1 MSFARLLPLL
11 LLVPALSFADADKNF
26 KVAPNQFTTGSV
38 VEPIVNMAVEAKSV
52 AMVSQKPVFPL
63 KSNNLYW
70 RHKKG
75 PKEYQWV
82 QGQVNFNNFKK
93 LHAFSLEDARLN
105 SFEVAMMRFYAS
117 QNKKAFQ
124 DEDDLYFDKYFI
136 YSPRVPKLFF
146 IKNGKWQVLNETELP
161 GVVVFKSDLKSLSA
175 AFEDSPLK
183 KLPKAV
189 YPLKAGTYVFTFS
202 APGAL
207 PVVDIGAVK
216 SGEVL
221 VMKPNLPKL
230 STDES
235 AKGPELSIGVRDVKA
250 TKNLEAPEVLF
261 DQFIAELQKV
271 VDLVDTNAFVN
282 SYPKMKEAIS
292 VGLYEG
298 DGTYETYRSAFEGTR
313 MKAKSDWTNSK
324 MKGVPE
330 VNTAFKKKLDSL
342 QALPLRGSMV
352 PVSYEPVRERVVEGE
367 GVDSASAP
375 IKAVKF
381 KFGRDHDRFD
391 VMWSGTAKGLTAE
404 ELYKLFVE
412 HASEVTVYITIKQNK
427 PVWIRKDGVITGR
440 HHYRYSRIE
449 FEYQGNNMV
458 GLGDF
463 SLPGYIV
470 DEPEVQEWL
479 NQYDTDDI
487 AMQQKAAAE
496 AKEKA
501 VAAAQQQKNDTVYAK
516 DAFMP
521 EFNKMSVP
529 RIIRDSK
536 LGGIA
541 LIDSGAFRY
550 MGRVVRMSPFAIMT
564 TEMPQKLF
572 DAVMLEQQDTTKRIP
587 NRSTFKNPS
596 KPVHNINWDDARA
609 TCKLLGGDLP
619 TEAQWEFAGRADNN
633 EGALWTIDEN
643 ATVDDYAVYRNNS
656 LKRGKKS
663 EDYGPHMVGS
673 KKPNPWGIYDMSGN
687 VAEWTRDKYF
697 MFSFW
702 VESSNPT
709 GAMMG
714 SSKVYKGGSWKD
726 KESALNL
733 TNSDDEDPRYWSDA
747 IGFRCVFPRKMFE
760 GR

>member
-26 KVAPNQFTTGSV
+26 KVAPNQFSTGSV
-38 VEPIVNMAVEAKSV
+38 VEPVANMAVEAKGA

-82 QGQVNFNNFKK
+82 QGQVNFTNFKK
-93 LHAFSLEDARLN
+93 LHAFSLGQAHLN
-105 SFEVAMMRFYAS
+105 SFEVAQMRFYAS

-146 IKNGKWQVLNETELP
+146 IKNGKWQILNETDLP
-161 GVVVFKSDLKSLSA
+161 GVAVIKSDRKDVYA
-175 AFEDSPLK
+175 AFEDAPTK

-189 YPLKAGTYVFTFS
+189 YPLQPDTYVFMFS
-202 APGAL
+202 APGTL
-207 PVVDIGAVK
+207 PVADIGVVK

-221 VMKPNLPKL
+221 VMKPQLVAIDADASKAPDL
-230 STDES
+230 SVGIS
-235 AKGPELSIGVRDVKA
+235 DVKK
-250 TKNLEAPEVLF
+250 TKNLEETEILF

-271 VDLVDTNAFVN
+271 VDLVDTNEFVKL
-282 SYPKMKEAIS
+282 YPKMKSAES
-292 VGLYEG
+292 VGLYSGEPN
-298 DGTYETYRSAFEGTR
+298 YETYRSAYEGSR
-313 MKAKSDWTNSK
+313 MKAKSDWLNSN

-330 VNTAFKKKLDSL
+330 LNTAFKKKLDSL
-342 QALPLRGSMV
+342 QALPLRGSMA
-352 PVSYEPVRERVVEGE
+352 PTSFEPVTDKVVEGE
-367 GVDSASAP
+367 DSTAAKM
-375 IKAVKF
+375 KAVRF
-381 KFGRDHDRFD
+381 KFGKDKERFD
-391 VMWSGTAKGLTAE
+391 VAWEGTAKGLTAE
-404 ELYKLFVE
+404 ELYKLFTE

-440 HHYRYSRIE
+440 HHYRYTRIE
-449 FEYQGNNMV
+449 FEYQGKNMV

-479 NQYDTDDI
+479 NHYDAEDI
-487 AMQQKAAAE
+487 ALQQGAAAE
-496 AKEKA
+496 AKAK
-501 VAAAQQQKNDTVYAK
+501 AAAAKESAKNDTVYAK
-516 DAFMP
+516 DAYMP
-521 EFNKMSVP
+521 EFTKMSIP
-529 RIIRDSK
+529 RIIRDNTF
-536 LGGIA
+536 GAVA
-541 LIDSGAFRY
+541 LIDSGMFRY
-550 MGRVVRMSPFAIMT
+550 RGSVVRLSPFAIMT
-564 TEMPQKLF
+564 TEMTQKLF
-572 DAVMLEQQDTTKRIP
+572 DQTMLRQQDTTKRIKD
-587 NRSTFKNPS
+587 RSSFKNPS
-596 KPVHNINWDDARA
+596 KPVHNITWDDARA
-609 TCKLLGGDLP
+609 ACKLLGGDLP

-633 EGALWTIDEN
+633 EGALWTIDET
-643 ATVDDYAVYRNNS
+643 ADVGDYAIYRENS
-656 LKRGKKS
+656 YKRGKKS
-663 EDYGPHMVGS
+663 EAYGPQMVAS
-673 KKPNPWGIYDMSGN
+673 KKPNAWGIYDMSGN

-714 SSKVYKGGSWKD
+714 FSKVYKGGSWKD
-726 KESALNL
+726 GESALNL
-733 TNSDDEDPRYWSDA
+733 TKSDDEDPRYWSDA
-747 IGFRCVFPRKMFE
+747 IGFRCVFPRKLFE